1 MIEEHSPRGL
11 ATALR
16 ATTASAR
23 DRWRYCAVVSTPG
36 HATET
41 QIRQF
46 ARGEDRFRARR
57 RGTRSVDPWA
67 GKRCPAALS
76 ERAPRMKAV
85 TCTATARSELYG
97 QVSVGQAGYYAYR
110 KPSSP
115 TSRFQDGPPDS
126 RFVYLSDVAPTAWQ
140 AVAYADIP
148 DGGWLGD
155 GAGTRTDR
163 RHGGSHRSPPRLS
176 GHCRRQGAGADPRL
190 AACTRSISTNTAT
203 ISGTSSA
210 T

>member
-115 TSRFQDGPPDS
+115 TSRS
-126 RFVYLSDVAPTAWQ
+126 RKGHRTRGLSTSAT
-140 AVAYADIP
+140 
-148 DGGWLGD
+148 
-155 GAGTRTDR
+155 
-163 RHGGSHRSPPRLS
+163 S
-176 GHCRRQGAGADPRL
+176 CRRPGKPSPTPTSAPAARWRCWDSDRSVTWRL
-190 AACTRSISTNTAT
+190 GLPSTWAIRS
-203 ISGTSSA
+203 
-210 T
+210 

>member
-1 MIEEHSPRGL
+1 M
-11 ATALR
+11 
-16 ATTASAR
+16 
-23 DRWRYCAVVSTPG
+23 VSTPG

-148 DGGWLGD
+148 DGGSVTVLGLGPIGD
-155 GAGTRTDR
+155 MAARIAAHLGYQVIAVDRVPERIPGSRRAHDRSQPTRRRSRERHPRHDR
-163 RHGGSHRSPPRLS
+163 RLWHRLGNRRCRDGGARFAR
-176 GHCRRQGAGADPRL
+176 
-190 AACTRSISTNTAT
+190 
-203 ISGTSSA
+203 
-210 T
+210 